1 MIPAA
6 RIQATLELLDA
17 IETSH
22 RPADGLASDYFR
34 SRRFIG
40 SKDRAAISAMLY
52 AILRHQ
58 ARLNWWGEQRS
69 EDRDQGSESTISPR
83 ARLLAFLVLIEK
95 KPSKDIDAI
104 FSGKKFSP
112 PVLTDD
118 ERKFLK
124 KIEGHTIEHPEMPA
138 DAIAECPAW
147 ASELLHK
154 RFGKN
159 FLCEMKALTHPAPLD
174 LRVNSLKTTRE
185 KVMTELK
192 HAGIGAEPC
201 KLSPLGVRLEERP
214 SLRVL
219 PMLKTG
225 SADIQDEGS
234 QLVAALVDARPG
246 QRVMD
251 FCAGA
256 GGKTLAIAAQMQN
269 KGRIVACDVL
279 EKRLKRSTE
288 RFRLAGLHNI
298 DVRPLKN
305 ENDPWVKRHRAGF
318 DRVLVDAPCS
328 GTGTWRRNPDQR
340 WRQLG
345 PGLATLIPLQ
355 ASILA
360 SASRL
365 VKLGGR
371 LVYATCSL
379 LPQENEQQVD
389 AFLAAHPEFR
399 LINYSEILKGITPC
413 PDPYLMLTP
422 AQHETDGFFGAVMQ
436 REDTKPSPEIMA

>member
-1 MIPAA
+1 MTPSA
-6 RIQATLELLDA
+6 RIQAAFELLEA
-17 IETSH
+17 IETVH

-34 SRRFIG
+34 ARRFIG

-52 AILRHQ
+52 AILRRQ
-58 ARLNWWGEQRS
+58 ARLDWWVSQKAEG
-69 EDRDQGSESTISPR
+69 RDQGSESLNLPR
-83 ARLLAFLVLIEK
+83 ERLLAFLILAEK
-95 KPSKDIDAI
+95 KSPKDIDAL

-112 PVLTDD
+112 ASLTDD

-124 KIEGHTIEHPEMPA
+124 KLEGHTLEHPKMPE
-138 DAIAECPAW
+138 DVIAECPGW
-147 ASELLHK
+147 ASELLHR

-159 FLCEMKALTHPAPLD
+159 FLREMQALTRPAPLD
-174 LRVNSLKTTRE
+174 LRINSLKTTRE
-185 KVMTELK
+185 KVLAELK
-192 HAGIGAEPC
+192 KAGIKAEPC
-201 KLSPLGVRLEERP
+201 KLSPLGVRVEERP

-305 ENDPWVKRHRAGF
+305 ENDPWVKRHRDGF

-345 PGLATLIPLQ
+345 PGLETLVPLQ

-360 SASRL
+360 SAARL
-365 VKLGGR
+365 VKPGGR

-379 LPQENEQQVD
+379 LPQENENQVET
-389 AFLAAHPEFR
+389 FLAAHKDFC

-422 AQHETDGFFGAVMQ
+422 AQHETDGFFGAVMG
-436 REDTKPSPEIMA
+436 REDAKQKLV